1 MLSGN
6 DRTSA
11 AARAAGIRA
20 EAVRQPGRF
29 RERIAAQFLTAE
41 NLNHLQDLF
50 RKRVPVGPQ
59 RDFILQT
66 MRDAAQEFAG
76 GVAAGDSRIRDEV
89 ASDPLAQRGE
99 LQSAVDFWPEVR
111 RINRIFY
118 EERMSLVRE
127 QAGLLAQAGTQTPG
141 ELPPG
146 PRKRAG
152 PGDSPV
158 LRDGYADDNEPYH
171 MRMFNADSL
180 RPPGAERL
188 NGPGPNWAIF
198 EDQSS
203 WLPKGERSRAA
214 ASAPRRADRAAPGP
228 PPRTMMDA
236 AQLVSPGPGVL
247 PRDRG
252 NMTLSRKLNMGAN
265 PDTYRDPARSP
276 DVYIDPIYGDFMY
289 DDAVYSYGDEDPTAG
304 VFDYADSSRYADSAA
319 SDADSRVVNR
329 ASSAASRVASG
340 AASRVANPRKEGFA
354 SGARMTQDRAP
365 AYDSTPVRDRE
376 LVYDSTPV
384 RDRELVYDSTPVR
397 DRAPVYDRADDDPT
411 LVGDPTT
418 EPWAAGDLNQLPE
431 DAVAEYW
438 NDHVRPVDT
447 ALGASEQAGISHGA
461 VESWGAGW
469 QENGGARF
477 MRYECIPV
485 WQKGGRSGYEY
496 DIEENLGTSSRE
508 LDSNVR
514 RWDMERVRQ
523 DATARSAATVAGPT
537 PRMAYAKNLRGVD
550 EYMPVRPVQWGRR
563 YGQRSSGN
571 V

>member
-20 EAVRQPGRF
+20 EAVRQPERF
-29 RERIAAQFLTAE
+29 RARIAAQFTSAE
-41 NLNHLQDLF
+41 NLKHLQDLF
-50 RKRVPVGPQ
+50 RARVPAGPQ
-59 RDFILQT
+59 RNFILQT

-118 EERMSLVRE
+118 EDRMSLARE
-127 QAGLLAQAGTQTPG
+127 QAGLLAQVGTRAPR

-152 PGDSPV
+152 PEFPEPV
-158 LRDGYADDNEPYH
+158 LRDGYEDDNEQYH
-171 MRMFNADSL
+171 MRMFIADSL
-180 RPPGAERL
+180 RAPGTERL
-188 NGPGPNWAIF
+188 NGPGPNWAIL

-203 WLPKGERSRAA
+203 WLRAGEKHRAA

-228 PPRTMMDA
+228 PPRTMTGA
-236 AQLVSPGPGVL
+236 ARLVSPGPGAPPGAL
-247 PRDRG
+247 PRARG
-252 NMTLSRKLNMGAN
+252 NMTLSMKTNLGAN
-265 PDTYRDPARSP
+265 IAADSDRAQNAGIF
-276 DVYIDPIYGDFMY
+276 IDPIYGESIY
-289 DDAVYSYGDEDPTAG
+289 DDAVYGYADEDPAAG
-304 VFDYADSSRYADSAA
+304 VFEYVASGRYD
-319 SDADSRVVNR
+319 DSRVDGRRMPN
-329 ASSAASRVASG
+329 ST
-340 AASRVANPRKEGFA
+340 KEGFA
-354 SGARMTQDRAP
+354 SRAGGAGARAGGAREYEGTH
-365 AYDSTPVRDRE
+365 VRN
-376 LVYDSTPV
+376 S
-384 RDRELVYDSTPVR
+384 
-397 DRAPVYDRADDDPT
+397 APVHDRADDDPT

-418 EPWAAGDLNQLPE
+418 EPWSGGDLNQLPD

-438 NDHVRPVDT
+438 DDHVQPADT
-447 ALGASEQAGISHGA
+447 AIGASEQAGVTHGA
-461 VESWGAGW
+461 VESWGDGW
-469 QENGGARF
+469 QENGGTRF
-477 MRYECIPV
+477 MRYESIPV
-485 WQKGGRSGYEY
+485 WQKGGRAGYEY

-523 DATARSAATVAGPT
+523 DAAARSAATAVGPT

-563 YGQRSSGN
+563 YGQRASGN

>member
-6 DRTSA
+6 GRTSA

-29 RERIAAQFLTAE
+29 RERIAAQFLMPE
-41 NLNHLQDLF
+41 NLNHLQELF

-118 EERMSLVRE
+118 EDRMSLARE

-152 PGDSPV
+152 PGDAPV
-158 LRDGYADDNEPYH
+158 LRDGFADDNESYH
-171 MRMFNADSL
+171 MRMFIADSL
-180 RPPGAERL
+180 RAPGTERL
-188 NGPGPNWAIF
+188 NGPGPNWAIL

-203 WLPKGERSRAA
+203 WLPKGERGRAA
-214 ASAPRRADRAAPGP
+214 AARPRRADRAAPGP
-228 PPRTMMDA
+228 PPRTMTGA
-236 AQLVSPGPGVL
+236 AQLVSPGPGAL
-247 PRDRG
+247 PRVRG
-252 NMTLSRKLNMGAN
+252 NMALSRALNMGAN
-265 PDTYRDPARSP
+265 PDTYTDPARNP
-276 DVYIDPIYGDFMY
+276 DVYIDPMYGESVY
-289 DDAVYSYGDEDPTAG
+289 DDAVYSYGDEDPAAG

-319 SDADSRVVNR
+319 SNADSRVVNR
-329 ASSAASRVASG
+329 ASST
-340 AASRVANPRKEGFA
+340 ASRVANPRKEGFA
-354 SGARMTQDRAP
+354 SGARMAQNRAP

-376 LVYDSTPV
+376 LVYD
-384 RDRELVYDSTPVR
+384 RMGA
-397 DRAPVYDRADDDPT
+397 RAGAPAHDRADDDPT
-411 LVGDPTT
+411 LVGDPTA
-418 EPWAAGDLNQLPE
+418 EPWSAGDLNQLPE

-438 NDHVRPVDT
+438 DDRVRPADT
-447 ALGASEQAGISHGA
+447 AIGASEQAGVAHGA

-469 QENGGARF
+469 QENGGTRF
-477 MRYECIPV
+477 MRYESIPV
-485 WQKGGRSGYEY
+485 WQKGGRAGYEY
-496 DIEENLGTSSRE
+496 DIEETLGTSSRE

-523 DATARSAATVAGPT
+523 DAAARSAATVAGPT
-537 PRMAYAKNLRGVD
+537 PRMAYAKNLRGID
-550 EYMPVRPVQWGRR
+550 EYMPLRPVQWGRR
-563 YGQRSSGN
+563 YGQRASGN